1 MPLIALRT
9 FLGLLYT
16 YAMISHIRGT
26 ILAVTDR
33 FAIIE
38 AGSIGYKIFATA
50 DTLGSLQ
57 NAREASLFTYLAVR
71 EDALDL
77 YGFATEDELGFFE
90 LLISVPSIG
99 PKSALGILGIASVD
113 DLRRAIA
120 TGDTGYLTK
129 VSGIGRKTAEKI
141 VLELRDKLAAHAS
154 SDGKH
159 SLRAESDTVLALQ
172 ALGYSQMEARDALR
186 HVPSEITDT
195 NARIKEALKILGQ
208 K

>member
-1 MPLIALRT
+1 VITVKELAERLSLPINKLILE
-9 FLGLLYT
+9 LMKNG
-16 YAMISHIRGT
+16 
-26 ILAVTDR
+26 ILATQNENIDH
-33 FAIIE
+33 
-38 AGSIGYKIFATA
+38 
-50 DTLGSLQ
+50 DTGVL
-57 NAREASLFTYLAVR
+57 LAQ
-71 EDALDL
+71 
-77 YGFATEDELGFFE
+77 ELGFT
-90 LLISVPSIG
+90 V
-99 PKSALGILGIASVD
+99 AD

-141 VLELRDKLAAHAS
+141 VLELRDKLAAHAG

-172 ALGYSQMEARDALR
+172 ALGYSQIEARDALR